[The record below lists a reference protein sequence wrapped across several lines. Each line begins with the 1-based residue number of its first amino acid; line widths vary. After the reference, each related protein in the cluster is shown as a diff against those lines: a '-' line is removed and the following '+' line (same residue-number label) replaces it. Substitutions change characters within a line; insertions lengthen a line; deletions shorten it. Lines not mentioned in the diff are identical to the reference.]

1 MKLSK
6 SLYNKERIKLS
17 TYCSFINSSERLCDD
32 LTRLSEIMQLPY
44 FIERSDFDELRSSVI
59 DLYDDLVSYSKFLT
73 SLSLSLVEELS
84 DDNAKC

>member
-6 SLYNKERIKLS
+6 SLYEQKRIELN
-17 TYCSFINSSERLCDD
+17 TYCYFVNSSQRLCDD
-32 LTRLSEIMQLPY
+32 LMCLSGVMQLPY
-44 FIERSDFDELRSSVI
+44 LIERSDLDELRSSVI
-59 DLYDDLVSYSKFLT
+59 DLHDSLVSLSKSIT